1 MRELFIY
8 YRVRT
13 EHRAS
18 LAEAVVGW
26 HARLVQRHPYLKVRL
41 LHRDQ
46 APLDTWME
54 IFSTDPLLAPDG
66 VDASLQATIEAEAA
80 ALTPWIEGDRHVE
93 VFFACV
99 S

>member
-18 LAEAVVGW
+18 LGGAVKGW
-26 HARLVQRHPYLKVRL
+26 HAQLMRRHPALKVRL

-54 IFSTDPLLAPDG
+54 IFSTDPQLAPHG
-66 VDASLQATIEAEAA
+66 IDAVLQATIEAEAA
-80 ALTPWIEGDRHVE
+80 VLARWIEGERHVE
-93 VFFACV
+93 VFVACA

>member
-18 LAEAVVGW
+18 LREAVAEW
-26 HARLVQRHPYLKVRL
+26 HARLVRRHPALKVRL

-54 IFSTDPLLAPDG
+54 IFSTDPQLAPHG
-66 VDASLQATIEAEAA
+66 IDAVLQATIEAEAA
-80 ALTPWIEGDRHVE
+80 VLARWIEGQRHVE
-93 VFFACV
+93 VFFACA